1 MPRGQARKLY
11 CPWTGPYKVVKI
23 SSTVVYRIQ
32 DTRGRWRRKV
42 IHFNRLKPYLPKSN
56 PSSDQAVVDPA
67 TTESNQSTPTGTQPP
82 GTTLCLL
89 DDEVDEV
96 DLDQHQTSP
105 LDSELTTSETSP
117 SKPGRRYP
125 VRANRRSPL

>member
-1 MPRGQARKLY
+1 M
-11 CPWTGPYKVVKI
+11 VKI

-125 VRANRRSPL
+125 VRANRRRPL